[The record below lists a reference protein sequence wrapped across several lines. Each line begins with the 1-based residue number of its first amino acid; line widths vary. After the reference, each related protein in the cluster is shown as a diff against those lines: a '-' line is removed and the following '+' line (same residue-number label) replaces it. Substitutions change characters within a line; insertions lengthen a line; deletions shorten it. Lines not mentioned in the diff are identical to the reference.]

1 METGKKWGSSREI
14 QYNPRMSTTTDV
26 CIYQLKIVLLGISP
40 MIWRRLLVRSDHT
53 IADLYHILQI
63 TMGWTDT
70 HLYQFRI
77 HGKTYGIAR
86 LGGISFRDNPHQVR
100 LADLGLRLHECFF
113 YDYDFGDHWQHQLR
127 VEAILIPEPNCGY
140 RVCIAGKRACP
151 PEDCGGP
158 WAFLALRQQY
168 SLVHIAQRLEAI
180 IESGERH
187 KYWEE
192 LHDLRYWL
200 TVERFDGRVPVTNG

>member
-1 METGKKWGSSREI
+1 
-14 QYNPRMSTTTDV
+14 MSTTTDV

-70 HLYQFRI
+70 HLYPFRI
-77 HGKTYGIAR
+77 HGKTYGRAR